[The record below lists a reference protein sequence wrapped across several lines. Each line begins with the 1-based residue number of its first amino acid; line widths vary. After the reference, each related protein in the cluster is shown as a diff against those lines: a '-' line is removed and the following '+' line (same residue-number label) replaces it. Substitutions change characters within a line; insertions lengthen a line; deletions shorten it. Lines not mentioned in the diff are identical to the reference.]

1 MPTRLD
7 QLLEAIHPDRTRKVI
22 ERRADEAIISFH
34 VDTNTVQDGIRF
46 HDILCDFARHFDRHI
61 RRLPAQ
67 IAIPDGMAW
76 QRAVDLL
83 RKAYGRHGDA
93 AAFEIAR
100 STSLEGG
107 LYSVLKQMARHGARE
122 QVEREIELRVEA
134 FCRSLTAEEYL
145 AAGSEYLEKHG
156 HLIPAE
162 MKQGYAGRVRLNLPD
177 LLKQHHRAQDT
188 LSRVGDA
195 LP

>member
-7 QLLEAIHPDRTRKVI
+7 QLLEGIHPDRTRKVI
-22 ERRADEAIISFH
+22 ERRADEAVISFH

-61 RRLPAQ
+61 RHLPAQ
-67 IAIPDGMAW
+67 IVIPDGMAW

-107 LYSVLKQMARHGARE
+107 LHSVLKQIARHGARE
-122 QVEREIELRVEA
+122 QIEQEVDSRVDA
-134 FCRSLTAEEYL
+134 FCHSLTAEEYL
-145 AAGSEYLEKHG
+145 AAGSEFIEKHG
-156 HLIPAE
+156 QFLPAE
-162 MKQGYAGRVRLNLPD
+162 MKKGYAGRVRVNLPD

-188 LSRVGDA
+188 MSHVGEA